1 MRKKL
6 FAAFYMI
13 FLLLAFVSV
22 PLFVVKKT
30 LDMKSGWH
38 GIPWESTES
47 QVSDWVKKNNSN
59 YDFEKCPLNH
69 YGVLC
74 RKLTWKK
81 NRGDVPFDSIEF
93 QFRNGKLCAV
103 IESEKV
109 SDFDPSLNLDLG
121 RPEKG
126 SDIKLVEVKEKGVRF
141 VMIERVFY
149 YTPEKQ
155 SGTTRE
161 RYAVSRLIKSPV
173 KTESPEEIISWR
185 LTKGS
190 YDKEFYEEIKE
201 RWDNFPSAHFN
212 F

>member
-13 FLLLAFVSV
+13 FLFLAFVSV

-38 GIPWESTES
+38 GIPWGSTES
-47 QVSDWVKKNNSN
+47 QVSDWVKKNNTN

-93 QFRNGKLCAV
+93 QFRNGKLYAV

-121 RPEKG
+121 RPAKG
-126 SDIKLVEVKEKGVRF
+126 SDIKLVEVKEKGVLLHAGKTIGRDKRTLRRLKAYKIPRQNGKSRRDNL
-141 VMIERVFY
+141 MAID
-149 YTPEKQ
+149 K
-155 SGTTRE
+155 
-161 RYAVSRLIKSPV
+161 RLIRQRILRRNKR
-173 KTESPEEIISWR
+173 KM
-185 LTKGS
+185 G
-190 YDKEFYEEIKE
+190 
-201 RWDNFPSAHFN
+201 
-212 F
+212 